1 MDLKIYFQEEENLG
15 KGIRRFFEEQ
25 LSLNLKTQT
34 EKGLPASAVLKDLTP
49 QKLSDIEAIYFGGKL
64 SDQTF
69 QAGGDQSTMEE
80 AEQELDRGK
89 YESILVFGVELIAQT
104 PTRSRLAE
112 ITRWLN
118 RKSLGAPVVVVF
130 RYNGKITFANAER
143 TAYIYKNREGEKAG
157 KVSLL
162 KDVDIDNPH
171 TAQRKIILGDKNTS
185 GLRIDPTKIKSFQAL
200 HDYWRKVLNTKE
212 LNKDFYNELFKWYL
226 WAKQNVKFPNSKNI
240 EADKNSSES
249 LIRFIS
255 RILFV
260 WFMKEK
266 GLVSPKLFDPA
277 ELKSILKQFKADDIE
292 SNQYYTAVLQNLFF
306 ATLNMPVEQRSWI
319 SKNKK
324 NPKQDGNP
332 LYYRYEDQFL
342 DAEETIENLFNK
354 VPFLNGGLFDCLD
367 DKKKGIVEDG
377 FTRHKKNQPVFP
389 NHLFF
394 GVEEQAD
401 ISEFFKDA
409 SDKNKWKAVK
419 IEGIISLFEEY
430 KFTIEEN
437 TPLEEDIALDPELLG
452 KVFEN
457 LLASY
462 NPETGETA
470 RKQTGSFYTP
480 REIVNYMVD
489 ESLKAYLENGLLKKE
504 NYTEE
509 IIYDFTGKE
518 SRRERKQIEG
528 TIESPWLGK
537 EEALKEKLNTLFD
550 VHQEVNPFDQ
560 ESTKEIVELIDH
572 CKILDPACGSGAFP
586 MGILLKLVD
595 VLHKLDPE
603 NELWKETQIERVNR
617 LIAEAEGFSDPSVRK
632 QVIRSL
638 KESKNKIEEAF
649 RNNELNY
656 GRKLFLIQNCIYGVD
671 IQPIA
676 IQISKLRFFISLLV
690 DQTEKESEP
699 NRGFEPLPNM
709 DFKLIAAN
717 TLIGAPKNEVAETYM
732 ADQNLLPRFQQ
743 LTKEYFSISDPEEKN
758 NQKEQ
763 IAEVIHEIVEVNKN
777 IVRQFQNR
785 LEKEKNTA
793 TAAKQK
799 KYVEQIQSY
808 ERDIQNWESF
818 ENIFKN
824 ESVGFFEPSI
834 FYPEIKDGFDVVIGN
849 PPYRPI
855 QKYEVEIKKDWS
867 NQEFKTYSN
876 SGNIYFLFFEIG
888 LNIIKTGGS
897 VIFITS
903 NQWMRNIS
911 GEPLR
916 KFFLSKYCPEILIDF
931 RGTDIF
937 ENVAVLSNILMV
949 SNKKCNKPLIACD
962 VSTIRKNYQ
971 DGLRQIV
978 DQQSIRLSNLSKE
991 SWLIF
996 DKVKHTLRE
1005 QVIEAGTPISKWNLE
1020 IYRGILTGFNDAFYL
1035 DEEERKRLLE
1045 LDVKNEEII
1054 KPILRGKDLVRYSID
1069 FEKIWL
1075 IFTRRG
1081 IKINEYPE
1089 IKKHLFQF
1097 HDDLMPKNS
1106 SNEKR
1111 GRKPGKYEWYE
1122 IQDSINYYKKFEEPK
1137 MIFMN
1142 MSKDLIFSYDPK
1154 GEFLTNQKCFIVTGE
1169 NIRYLTAFFNSKLF
1183 RYFFKDN
1190 FPELLGDVREV
1201 SKVYFE
1207 KIPVK
1212 KPENKRSLNT
1222 IENLVELIVH
1232 LKMNNIKLLSNL
1244 EKIIEGLIIEI
1255 YFPDHMKERSIYVLE
1270 FVERDIAEV
1279 MRGQEFGALSDPEK
1293 EAVIEQMHALWS
1305 DPENEVVKRMGMFKE
1320 RSPEILKVILES

>member
-1 MDLKIYFQEEENLG
+1 MDLKIYFQDEANLG

-34 EKGLPASAVLKDLTP
+34 ERALPVSAVLKDLSP
-49 QKLSDIEAIYFGGKL
+49 DKLSDIEAIYFGGKL

-69 QAGGDQSTMEE
+69 HAEGDESTLEE

-89 YESILVFGVELIAQT
+89 YESILVFGVELSAQT

-118 RKSLGAPVVVVF
+118 RKSLGAPVAVIF

-143 TAYIYKNREGEKAG
+143 TAYVYKNREGEKAG

-162 KDVDIDNPH
+162 KDIDVNKPH
-171 TAQRKIILGDKNTS
+171 AAHRKIIVGDKNTS

-226 WAKQNVKFPNSKNI
+226 WAKQNVTFPNSKNI
-240 EADKNSSES
+240 DADKHSSES

-266 GLVSPKLFDPA
+266 GLVSQKLFDPA
-277 ELKSILKQFKADDIE
+277 ELKSILKQFKADDNE

-389 NHLFF
+389 NQLFF
-394 GVEEQAD
+394 GDEEQAD
-401 ISEFFKDA
+401 ISEYFKDA

-419 IEGIISLFEEY
+419 TKGIISLFDVY

-489 ESLKAYLENGLLKKE
+489 ESLKAYLKNGLLKEE

-528 TIESPWLGK
+528 TSESPWLGK
-537 EEALKEKLNTLFD
+537 EEELNEKLNALFD
-550 VHQEVNPFDQ
+550 VHRDVNPFDQ

-617 LIAEAEGFSDPSVRK
+617 LIAEAEGFSDPGVRK

-656 GRKLFLIQNCIYGVD
+656 GRKLYLIQNCIYGVD

-717 TLIGAPKNEVAETYM
+717 TLIGAPNNEVAETYM
-732 ADQNLLPRFQQ
+732 VERNLLPRFQQ

-763 IAEVIHEIVEVNKN
+763 IAGVIHEIVEVNKN

-785 LEKEKNTA
+785 LEKEKNTS

-799 KYVEQIQSY
+799 KYVEQIQNY

-818 ENIFKN
+818 ENIFNN
-824 ESVGFFEPSI
+824 ESVSFFEPTI

-849 PPYRPI
+849 PPYVSANNMSIHDRNYFNKDTSYKTLQGKWDLYIAFAEKSLNILNQNGIFTFIIPFGFLNQPFAEGIRTLILNEFHLLSIVDLHNEKIFENATVPSCIPII
-855 QKYEVEIKKDWS
+855 QKTNKMSYSVSIRDFIDNNFLEKYQIDVDKYRKTSQHMFRTENLDSIAEILDEIRVNTFPLDELFYISTGAEIHGKESRGENGLTISGRSKFEVLSNTFTQGLKPYIEGSAIKKS
-867 NQEFKTYSN
+867 KEGRYSFPKIDTWLDYSAPQLMRSPKFPELFDSEKIIIRRS
-876 SGNIYFLFFEIG
+876 SGLLRILAILDNLGIHTSEKCLI
-888 LNIIKTGGS
+888 IIKRSTL
-897 VIFITS
+897 
-903 NQWMRNIS
+903 
-911 GEPLR
+911 PLR
-916 KFFLSKYCPEILIDF
+916 HSNYNNDSRLSLKYLISILNSKLIDF
-931 RGTDIF
+931 YYESVYGGFI
-937 ENVAVLSNILMV
+937 
-949 SNKKCNKPLIACD
+949 D
-962 VSTIRKNYQ
+962 VYPN
-971 DGLRQIV
+971 
-978 DQQSIRLSNLSKE
+978 NL
-991 SWLIF
+991 
-996 DKVKHTLRE
+996 
-1005 QVIEAGTPISKWNLE
+1005 
-1020 IYRGILTGFNDAFYL
+1020 
-1035 DEEERKRLLE
+1035 KRLP
-1045 LDVKNEEII
+1045 I
-1054 KPILRGKDLVRYSID
+1054 KVNDQFIPALTQLVDFMLIEKSKQISSIQ
-1069 FEKIWL
+1069 ISL
-1075 IFTRRG
+1075 
-1081 IKINEYPE
+1081 
-1089 IKKHLFQF
+1089 L
-1097 HDDLMPKNS
+1097 
-1106 SNEKR
+1106 
-1111 GRKPGKYEWYE
+1111 
-1122 IQDSINYYKKFEEPK
+1122 DSI
-1137 MIFMN
+1137 ID
-1142 MSKDLIFSYDPK
+1142 SLI
-1154 GEFLTNQKCFIVTGE
+1154 
-1169 NIRYLTAFFNSKLF
+1169 
-1183 RYFFKDN
+1183 
-1190 FPELLGDVREV
+1190 
-1201 SKVYFE
+1201 
-1207 KIPVK
+1207 
-1212 KPENKRSLNT
+1212 LN
-1222 IENLVELIVH
+1222 L
-1232 LKMNNIKLLSNL
+1232 
-1244 EKIIEGLIIEI
+1244 
-1255 YFPDHMKERSIYVLE
+1255 YFPDHMKERGIDVLE
-1270 FVERDIAEV
+1270 FVERDIEAVMQGRDFEV
-1279 MRGQEFGALSDPEK
+1279 LSDPEK
-1293 EAVIEQMHALWS
+1293 EAIIEQLHALWS